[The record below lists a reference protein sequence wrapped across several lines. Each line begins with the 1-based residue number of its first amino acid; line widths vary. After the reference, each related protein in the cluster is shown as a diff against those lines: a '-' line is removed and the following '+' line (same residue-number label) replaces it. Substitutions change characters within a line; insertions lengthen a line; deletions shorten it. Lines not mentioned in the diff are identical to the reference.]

1 MTKLQV
7 RDLTPEVLE
16 EVAKLENAEAVKAYF
31 AGKDIE
37 VSDKIAGLIVEHVKE
52 GKLELTDETLDAVS
66 GGCGGKKGTVS

>member
-37 VSDKIAGLIVEHVKE
+37 VSDKIAGLIVEHAKE
-52 GKLELTDETLDAVS
+52 GKLELTDENLDAVS
-66 GGCGGKKGTVS
+66 GGCGDRKGTVS